1 MSDYRKTCLTI
12 AGSDSS
18 GGAGVQADL
27 KTFSATGTYG
37 MSVITAITAQNTV
50 AVYDVLDLPE
60 DIIRRQMEVVFEDIF
75 PDGVKIGMVSSPAI
89 ISTIADTLENF
100 KPQFVVVDPVMISK
114 SGYYLLKPE
123 AVETLKKRLVPL
135 AYLLTPNIPEAE
147 ELSGIHIEN
156 VEDMKKAG
164 QAIQQMGAHNVLM
177 KGGHFT
183 DTADDL
189 LILEDGKTVLLPQER
204 IDSKNTHGTGCTI
217 SSAITSYLAQGND
230 VEQAVRLAK
239 QYITGAIR
247 ASYSLGHGCGPVHHF
262 YQFEN
267 K

>member
-50 AVYDVLDLPE
+50 AVYEVLDLPE

-89 ISTIADTLENF
+89 ISTIANTLERF
-100 KPQFVVVDPVMISK
+100 QPKFVVVDPVMISK

-164 QAIQQMGAHNVLM
+164 QAIQQMGARNVLM

-189 LILEDGKTVLLPQER
+189 LILEDGSTILLPQER

-217 SSAITSYLAQGND
+217 SSAITSYLAQGNG

-247 ASYSLGHGCGPVHHF
+247 ASFPLGHGCGPVHHF
-262 YQFEN
+262 YQFEG
-267 K
+267 